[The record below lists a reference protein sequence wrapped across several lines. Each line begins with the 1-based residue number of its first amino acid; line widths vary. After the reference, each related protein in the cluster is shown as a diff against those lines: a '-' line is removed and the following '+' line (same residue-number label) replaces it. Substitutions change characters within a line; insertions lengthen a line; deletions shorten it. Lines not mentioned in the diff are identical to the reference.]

1 MPPNLALFT
10 SHPAAVLFYDLF
22 QLTTFKLRSVAA
34 AAAGGASSS
43 SSGGSTEEQGSTEEA
58 WEEVEATVR
67 QLEAQLGP
75 REQFVR

>member
-1 MPPNLALFT
+1 M
-10 SHPAAVLFYDLF
+10 LFYDLF
-22 QLTTFKLRSVAA
+22 QLTTFKLRSVVAAA

-43 SSGGSTEEQGSTEEA
+43 GSSSGSGSNASTEEQGWTEEA

>member
-1 MPPNLALFT
+1 
-10 SHPAAVLFYDLF
+10 VLFYDLL
-22 QLTTFKLRSVAA
+22 QLITFKLRSVAA
-34 AAAGGASSS
+34 AAGGASSS
-43 SSGGSTEEQGSTEEA
+43 SGSGSTNEQGWTEEA